1 MKEESLG
8 VSTMSSSTSKVV
20 ASVLLPRTDGAMVMV
35 GVTDV
40 NKQHRLSDG
49 EKNNFASCFLV
60 NLLLEKAEDK

>member
-1 MKEESLG
+1 M
-8 VSTMSSSTSKVV
+8 STMSSSTSKVV
-20 ASVLLPRTDGAMVMV
+20 ASVLLPRTDGAMVMVVV

>member
-1 MKEESLG
+1 M
-8 VSTMSSSTSKVV
+8 STMSSSTSKVV